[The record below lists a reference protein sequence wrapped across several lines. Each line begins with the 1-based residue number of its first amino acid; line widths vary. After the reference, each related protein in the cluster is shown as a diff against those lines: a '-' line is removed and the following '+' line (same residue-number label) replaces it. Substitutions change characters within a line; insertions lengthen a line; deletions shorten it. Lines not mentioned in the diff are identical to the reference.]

1 MSQIHDLTATELVER
16 VRRRELSPV
25 EITDHFLD
33 RIARHDRTLGAFITV
48 TEESA
53 REQARKAEN
62 RVLGDTPGELPPLLG
77 VPVPIKDLDP
87 LAGVRHTA
95 GSVIHA
101 DRVAEVDAAF
111 VTALREA
118 GAVFPGKTNTP
129 EFGSPCYTEND
140 IAPPARGPWNLDRSA
155 GGSSGG
161 SATAVA
167 GGLAPVAQGS
177 DGGGS
182 IRIPASA
189 CGIYGLKP
197 TRGRISGAPLTPDL
211 LGLATAGPLTRSVSD
226 AALLLD
232 VMAVNRAG
240 DYFTAPPLGAGETFR
255 DHARRDPGRLRVAR
269 FATPPPTGV
278 EVHPEVAA
286 GYEAATELLV
296 RLGHDVEEITPPF
309 DASIVEDFRTIWAA
323 MAIATPLPGGSEPRL
338 RPINRWLREQ
348 ATGTTLE
355 RYMRATIRL
364 QQRVREALPAMLDY
378 DAVLTP
384 TLAQPPVPVG
394 HFEAEP
400 EEELRRMERF
410 TPFTSMFNITGQP
423 SVSVP
428 LHWSDEGL
436 PVGVMLSGRMGGEPT
451 LLSLSAQLEAAHPW
465 THRTPPIW
473 HR

>member
-1 MSQIHDLTATELVER
+1 MSQIHDLTAIELVER

-25 EITDHFLD
+25 QITDHYLE
-33 RIARHDRTLGAFITV
+33 RIARHDRALGAFITV
-48 TEESA
+48 TEDFA

-62 RVLGDTPGELPPLLG
+62 RVLRDTPGELPPLLG

-87 LAGVRHTA
+87 LAGVRHTS
-95 GSVIHA
+95 GSTIYA
-101 DRVAEVDAAF
+101 DRVAGVDAAF
-111 VTALREA
+111 VAALRQA

-140 IAPPARGPWNLDRSA
+140 IAPAARTPWDLSRSA

-161 SATAVA
+161 AAAAVA
-167 GGLAPVAQGS
+167 GGLSPVAQGS

-189 CGIYGLKP
+189 CGTYGLKP

-211 LGLATAGPLTRSVSD
+211 LGLATAGPLTRTVSD

-232 VMAVNRAG
+232 AMSVNRPG
-240 DYFTAPPLGAGETFR
+240 DYYTAPPLGTGETFLE
-255 DHARRDPGRLRVAR
+255 HARREPGTLRIAR
-269 FATPPPTGV
+269 FRTPV
-278 EVHPEVAA
+278 MAADEVHPEVLAA
-286 GYEAATELLV
+286 YESATELLAK
-296 RLGHDVEEITPPF
+296 LGHDIEEIAPPF
-309 DASIVEDFRTIWAA
+309 DASVAEDFRTVWAA
-323 MAIATPLPGGSEPRL
+323 MAIAVPLPSGSEPHL

-348 ATGTTLE
+348 AMGTTLD

-364 QQRVREALPAMLDY
+364 QQRVRAALPAMLDY

-394 HFEAEP
+394 HFAAAP

-410 TPFTSMFNITGQP
+410 TPYTAIFNITGQP
-423 SVSVP
+423 SASVP
-428 LHWSDEGL
+428 LYWSDEGL
-436 PVGVMLSGRMGGEPT
+436 PIGVMLSGRIGGEPT
-451 LLSLSAQLEAAHPW
+451 LLSLSAQLEAVHPW
-465 THRTPPIW
+465 AHRRPPVW
-473 HR
+473 AE

>member
-1 MSQIHDLTATELVER
+1 MSQIHDLTATELVAR

-25 EITDHFLD
+25 EITDHYLE
-33 RIARHDRTLGAFITV
+33 RITRHNRTLGAFITV

-53 REQARKAEN
+53 RKQARKAEN
-62 RVLGDTPGELPPLLG
+62 RVRGDTPEELPPLLG

-95 GSVIHA
+95 GSAIYT
-101 DRVAEVDAAF
+101 DRVADVDAAF
-111 VTALREA
+111 VTELRAA
-118 GAVFPGKTNTP
+118 GAVLPGKTNTP

-140 IAPPARGPWNLDRSA
+140 IAPAARTPWNLARSA

-161 SATAVA
+161 SAAAVA

-211 LGLATAGPLTRSVSD
+211 LGLATAGTLTRSVSD

-232 VMAVNRAG
+232 VMAVNRPG

-255 DHARRDPGRLRVAR
+255 THARRDPGRLRIAR
-269 FATPPPTGV
+269 FATPTPPGV
-278 EVHPEVAA
+278 GVHPDVLA
-286 GYEAATELLV
+286 GYEEATELLT
-296 RLGHDVEEITPPF
+296 RLGHDIEEIAPPF
-309 DASIVEDFRTIWAA
+309 DASITEDFCTIWAA
-323 MAIATPLPGGSEPRL
+323 MAITTPLPTGSEPLL

-348 ATGTTLE
+348 AAGTTLDQ
-355 RYMRATIRL
+355 YMRATIRV
-364 QQRVREALPAMLDY
+364 QQRVRAALPAMLDY

-384 TLAQPPVPVG
+384 TLAQPPAPVG

-400 EEELRRMERF
+400 EEEFRRMERF

-428 LHWSDEGL
+428 LHWSGGGL

-451 LLSLSAQLEAAHPW
+451 LLSLSAQLEAERPW
-465 THRTPPIW
+465 AHRTPPIW
-473 HR
+473 DR